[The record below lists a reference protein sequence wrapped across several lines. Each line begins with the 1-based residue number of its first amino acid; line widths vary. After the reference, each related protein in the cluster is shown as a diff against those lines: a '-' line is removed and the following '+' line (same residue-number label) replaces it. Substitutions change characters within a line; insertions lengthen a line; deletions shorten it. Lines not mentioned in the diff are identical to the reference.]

1 MLGTRRSLRLRKSK
15 RFSSFE
21 AYADLHSSVEVD
33 GWLEELPDQMRITR
47 PKTCTSIPHVLMINM
62 AHQWLQI
69 LLHRPFYRRLPA
81 THPSV
86 KRCDAGAEK
95 ILAYLTAWRRL
106 YNLRFVPITAV
117 QIAFVAG
124 TTCLLKAVQSVGAP
138 ETRKKALDG
147 VRECV
152 RALNEMGRT
161 WSSAEQSAQTLKRL
175 LREQLTAQEF
185 SPMPSRWVT
194 GLLK

>member
-1 MLGTRRSLRLRKSK
+1 
-15 RFSSFE
+15 
-21 AYADLHSSVEVD
+21 
-33 GWLEELPDQMRITR
+33 MRITR
-47 PKTCTSIPHVLMINM
+47 PKTCTSLPHVLMINM

-185 SPMPSRWVT
+185 SPMPSRWVC
-194 GLLK
+194 GDKVFDSKQSY